1 MSFPAFFSAGPVV
14 ETVDPLA
21 QLLGASDDGRI
32 DYCYADAVRLAGHSC
47 PTVAGAFLM
56 ARAALKALFPDTP
69 AERGLI
75 EVWMPAPRD
84 HGTTGVVAQ
93 VLTLLTGAAAEN
105 GFQGLGGRYARNGLL
120 VFAGQAS
127 PGGVIFRRHDSGD
140 AVAVELDASLVPG
153 NPNQRALLGA
163 IIQDEASD
171 AQKREFANGW
181 QERVRRMLL
190 EFADDPHVIKTTHL
204 AA

>member
-56 ARAALKALFPDTP
+56 ARAALKSLFPDTP
-69 AERGLI
+69 AERGQI

-127 PGGVIFRRHDSGD
+127 PGGVIFRRRDSGD

-163 IIQDEASD
+163 IIQDEASA
-171 AQKREFANGW
+171 AQKREFAEGW

-190 EFADDPHVIKTTHL
+190 EFADDPRVIKTTHL